1 MATVDELKILITAET
16 KALRKGLDDVNKK
29 LATTQTQ
36 TKRTTTA
43 FRGMGKVV
51 GAIGFGLLGREI
63 VQTSR
68 TFEDLEATLRAV
80 TGGAENAAVSMDL
93 VRKFTS
99 GTTFQLENVA
109 SAFTTLVNAGIAP
122 TSKVLTDFGNL
133 AAGSGKDIT
142 QLAQAVFNAT
152 TGEFEMLKQFG
163 IKATVEGDKLAVNFR
178 GNTELIGRD
187 ADSIVEHL
195 RQISQEAFSTALEER
210 LKTVSGVFSNFKDE
224 VSEVFKAI
232 GEGGLNDVLVD
243 LGKTLISLLQTLRP
257 VGTFIGGVLKVA
269 FQTLSTILGF
279 LQRQMN
285 TFIAIL
291 GIYAAFKAP
300 IVATVLYTNAMIALT
315 KAIGFAR
322 AAMALMSKNP
332 LFIMLSVAVL
342 GIGMFTDKV
351 DELAETIKNKL
362 GSLADKLFPD
372 DNEKNMK
379 NIEELDAE
387 IEAFMSKLVDDLPKA
402 TDTSVTALGE
412 MKDAVIQSS
421 NAFTT
426 DFVNSLLEG
435 ESALNSFKNFAKNI
449 VSQIIAIFLQ
459 MAVVNQILN
468 SVFGLTGSNALPTIK
483 FGANSPAA
491 VAADG
496 LNTDAIQGINNI
508 NRGLGGA
515 GGGTVQRG
523 KPTLVGER
531 GAEIFVPNTGGTIMN
546 NMNSKNAMGGGA
558 PIIVNQSVNFAT
570 GVVPTVRAEVTKMLP
585 QISDVTKGAVLEA
598 AVRGG
603 SYRKGL
609 MGRG

>member
-43 FRGMGKVV
+43 FRGMGKVI

-63 VQTSR
+63 IQTSR

-243 LGKTLISLLQTLRP
+243 LGKSLINLLKALRP
-257 VGTFIGGVLKVA
+257 VGSFIGGVLKLA
-269 FQTLSTILGF
+269 FEGLSAVLGF

-285 TFIAIL
+285 TFITIL
-291 GIYAAFKAP
+291 GIYAAFKTP
-300 IVATVLYTNAMIALT
+300 VLATVLFTNAMIALT
-315 KAIGFAR
+315 KAIGLAR
-322 AAMALMSKNP
+322 AAMTLLSKNP
-332 LFIMLSVAVL
+332 LFVILSVATL
-342 GIGMFTDKV
+342 GIGLFTDKI
-351 DELAETIKNKL
+351 DDLAETIKNKL
-362 GSLADKLFPD
+362 GSIGEKLFPPD
-372 DNEKNMK
+372 EDNTKS
-379 NIEELDAE
+379 IEELDAE
-387 IEAFMSKLVDDLPKA
+387 IEAFMDKLVDDLPKA
-402 TDTSVTALGE
+402 SEQTVTALGE

-426 DFVNSLLEG
+426 DFANNLLEG
-435 ESALNSFKNFAKNI
+435 QNALESFKNFAKNI
-449 VSQIIAIFLQ
+449 VSQIISIFLQ
-459 MAVVNQILN
+459 MEIVNKILN
-468 SVFGLTGSNALPTIK
+468 HVFKLTGDDALPTSNI
-483 FGANSPAA
+483 FGSS
-491 VAADG
+491 G
-496 LNTDAIQGINNI
+496 MSDAEAMRIDASI
-508 NRGLGGA
+508 GGTPSA
-515 GGGTVQRG
+515 GGGTIQRNT
-523 KPTLVGER
+523 PTLVGER
-531 GAEIFVPNTGGTIMN
+531 GAEIFVPNTGGTILN
-546 NMNSKNAMGGGA
+546 NMNSRNAMGGS
-558 PIIVNQSVNFAT
+558 PIVVNQSINFAT

-585 QISDVTKGAVLEA
+585 QISEVAKAGVLEA
-598 AVRGG
+598 GIRGG
-603 SYRKGL
+603 NFRKGL
-609 MGRG
+609 LGG

>member
-51 GAIGFGLLGREI
+51 GAIGFVLLGREI
-63 VQTSR
+63 IQTSR

-163 IKATVEGDKLAVNFR
+163 IKATVDGDKLAVNFR
-178 GNTELIGRD
+178 GQTERIGRD

-195 RQISQEAFSTALEER
+195 RKISQEAFSTALEER

-243 LGKTLISLLQTLRP
+243 LGKSLITLLQALRP
-257 VGTFIGGVLKVA
+257 VGSFIGGVLKLA
-269 FQTLSTILGF
+269 FDGLSSVIGF

-300 IVATVLYTNAMIALT
+300 ALATVLFTNAMIGLT
-315 KAIGFAR
+315 KAIGLAR
-322 AAMALMSKNP
+322 AAMTLLSKNP
-332 LFIMLSVAVL
+332 LFVILSVATL
-342 GIGMFTDKV
+342 GIGLFTDKV

-362 GSLADKLFPD
+362 GSLGEKLFPPD
-372 DNEKNMK
+372 EDNTKS
-379 NIEELDAE
+379 IDELDAE
-387 IEAFMSKLVDDLPKA
+387 IDAFMSKLVTDLPKA
-402 TDTSVTALGE
+402 SEQTVTALGE

-426 DFVNSLLEG
+426 DFANNLLEG
-435 ESALNSFKNFAKNI
+435 QNALESFKNFAKNI
-449 VSQIIAIFLQ
+449 VSQIISIFLQ
-459 MAVVNQILN
+459 MEIVNKILN
-468 SVFGLTGSNALPTIK
+468 HVFKLTGNDALPTSNI
-483 FGANSPAA
+483 FGGNRMS
-491 VAADG
+491 
-496 LNTDAIQGINNI
+496 DAEAISID
-508 NRGLGGA
+508 A
-515 GGGTVQRG
+515 SMGGTPSASGGTIQRNT
-523 KPTLVGER
+523 PTLVGER
-531 GAEIFVPNTGGTIMN
+531 GAEIFVPNTGGTILN
-546 NMNSKNAMGGGA
+546 NMNSKNAMGGS
-558 PIIVNQSVNFAT
+558 PIVVNQSINFAT

-598 AVRGG
+598 AARGG
-603 SYRKGL
+603 NFRKGL
-609 MGRG
+609 LGG